1 MFRSGKIFSACGSG
15 SLKFRDGLSTSF
27 TDSKIKNQKR
37 VPSSEVPSDRK
48 PDCQKKHTSD
58 RSPFC
63 ANARRT
69 VFMHSAAE
77 RIPSEENK
85 NSIKNAG
92 DRGQKTNQLKCA
104 QGIFSSWK
112 SLDLQAL
119 EIHRT
124 VPAPNKFQFKK
135 FFEKFPN
142 KKMRR
147 SPFFRERRDSKFT
160 QNTHSGSFS

>member
-1 MFRSGKIFSACGSG
+1 
-15 SLKFRDGLSTSF
+15 
-27 TDSKIKNQKR
+27 
-37 VPSSEVPSDRK
+37 
-48 PDCQKKHTSD
+48 
-58 RSPFC
+58 
-63 ANARRT
+63 
-69 VFMHSAAE
+69 MHSAAE

-124 VPAPNKFQFKK
+124 VPAPNKIWFKK
-135 FFEKFPN
+135 FFRKISKQKNAPFPIFQ
-142 KKMRR
+142 R
-147 SPFFRERRDSKFT
+147 T
-160 QNTHSGSFS
+160 A